1 MICEGY
7 VRDEGRDENVRTPL
21 FKGILEGS
29 CEGWATARR
38 ELSLSQITVS
48 QFFILPLPLARLFSS
63 VNKFKYMYINIYFK
77 GLNKTNPCAEK
88 L

>member
-1 MICEGY
+1 M
-7 VRDEGRDENVRTPL
+7 RDEGRDKIIKTPL
-21 FKGILEGS
+21 FKGISEGS
-29 CEGWATARR
+29 WEGWATARR

-63 VNKFKYMYINIYFK
+63 VNIFKYMYINIYIE
-77 GLNKTNPCAEK
+77 GLNKAYPCAEK